1 MSCKFENSSTSNP
14 AVGNKALR
22 LAQLR
27 RAGFRVPDFFVVIAD
42 GCAGRDWHLSE
53 TAALESHLGR
63 LGGRNFAV
71 RSSSVDEDLSG
82 STFAGQ
88 FDSFLEV
95 AAAEVGSRCGD
106 VVASVNNPHLIEYF
120 RSRGF
125 EGEISPPA
133 VIVQRM
139 IRADVAGVAFA
150 ADPVSGDP
158 NVVSVAAV
166 RGTGEKLVSGEAH
179 GESWRVGPDR
189 NPELDR
195 DDHEAGPRPVM
206 TRRQVRKVARLVRK
220 VTKVVGCPQDIE
232 WAIDGSRLY
241 LLQSRDITAM
251 GSPASPGEHYALWDN
266 SNIVESYGGVTTPLT
281 FSVARTA
288 YREAYRHYCL
298 VVGMRKKVVED
309 NTQTFEQM
317 IGLLNG
323 RVYYNLLNWYR
334 LLMLTPGFRYN
345 RRFMEQMM
353 GVTEGLP
360 AGVLPAP
367 RSPNTRERLLAVL
380 GIVRVGWRM
389 SSRLPSHERRVARFH
404 RRIDEALAPRDLA
417 KSNLSGLLG
426 LFDELQSRVI
436 PAWDTPL
443 LNDMYCMIFHGLLRV
458 LTRRWLPADLSEL
471 HNELV
476 AGEAGIV
483 SMKPVRQMHAIA
495 DIIAKQPGLAEVF
508 ATASQ
513 PRIEAAMADNDA
525 LKSACKKYLEAF
537 GDRCLD
543 ELKLESATL
552 SDDPMPLYR
561 SVGQLAK
568 TAGMATRRQGED
580 TRDQDP
586 ESRLQAAL
594 AESPLRLSVYR
605 WVLLRA
611 RHRVRDRENL
621 RFERTRVYGRVRQ
634 IFVEIGKRLADRKEL
649 DNPDDIFYLDL
660 NEIRSHVY
668 GNGTA
673 GEIRVLVR
681 SRRLEYHRHRD
692 EGNLP
697 RRFVTCGPPQAPGA
711 IVEVSGADTEEGLE
725 QLVGQGCS
733 AGVVRGRVNIV
744 RDPRQ
749 ASIKKGDIVVAER
762 TDPGWVT
769 VFPLVGGMIMERGSL
784 LSHSAIVAREMG
796 IPAVVGV
803 SNACAWLQN
812 GEWVE
817 IDGASGVI
825 RRLCGDEV
833 AA

>member
-1 MSCKFENSSTSNP
+1 MSYRFENSSTGNP

-22 LAQLR
+22 LAKLR
-27 RAGFRVPDFFVVIAD
+27 KAGFRVPDFFVVIND
-42 GCAGRDWHLSE
+42 GSHGRGWNQPSAEALSRHLR
-53 TAALESHLGR
+53 T
-63 LGGRNFAV
+63 LGGRCFAV

-95 AAAEVGSRCGD
+95 QVADVASRIGD

-125 EGEISPPA
+125 QGQVSAPA

-139 IRADVAGVAFA
+139 INADVAGVAFA
-150 ADPVSGDP
+150 VDPVSGDP

-166 RGTGEKLVSGEAH
+166 RGTGEKLVSGEVH
-179 GESWRVGPDR
+179 GESWRVGPDGK
-189 NPELDR
+189 PEI
-195 DDHEAGPRPVM
+195 DHSETEANRPAL
-206 TRRQVRKVARLVRK
+206 TRRQVQRVARLARRVSAA
-220 VTKVVGCPQDIE
+220 VGTPQDIE
-232 WAIDGSRLY
+232 WAIKGRSLY
-241 LLQSRDITAM
+241 LLQSRDITAV
-251 GSPASPGEHYALWDN
+251 GSGAAVKEHYALWDN
-266 SNIVESYGGVTTPLT
+266 SNIVESYGGITTPLT

-298 VVGMRKKVVED
+298 VVGMRRKVVED
-309 NTQTFEQM
+309 NAQTFDQM
-317 IGLLNG
+317 IGLLHG

-360 AGVLPAP
+360 ADVLPVP
-367 RSPNTRERLLAVL
+367 RSPDTRERLLAGL
-380 GIVRVGWRM
+380 GIARVGWRM
-389 SSRLPSHERRVARFH
+389 LRRLPGHEGRVAQFH
-404 RRIDEALAPRDLA
+404 RRIDAALAPRDLA
-417 KSNLSGLLG
+417 KVNLAGLLEQ
-426 LFDELQSRVI
+426 FDELQAQVI

-443 LNDMYCMIFHGLLRV
+443 LNDMYCMVFHGLLRA
-458 LTRRWLPADLSEL
+458 LTRRWLPAELGEL

-476 AGEAGIV
+476 AGEAGII
-483 SMKPVRQMHAIA
+483 SMKPVRQMRVIA
-495 DIIAKQPGLAEVF
+495 EIIAAQPGLADVF
-508 ATASQ
+508 ASGS
-513 PRIEAAMADNDA
+513 RNDIETVIVDNAA
-525 LKSACKKYLEAF
+525 LKSACNEYLKEF

-552 SDDPMPLYR
+552 GDDPMPLYR
-561 SVGQLAK
+561 SLGQLA
-568 TAGMATRRQGED
+568 TSARRATRPGNEGMPAAD
-580 TRDQDP
+580 S
-586 ESRLQAAL
+586 ESTLKAAL
-594 AESPLRLSVYR
+594 SGNPLRLRIYR
-605 WVLLRA
+605 WVLARA

-621 RFERTRVYGRVRQ
+621 RFERTRVYGRVRR
-634 IFVEIGKRLADRKEL
+634 IFVEIGNRLAARKEL
-649 DNPDDIFYLDL
+649 DNPNDIFYLDL

-673 GEIRVLVR
+673 GEIRLLVQ
-681 SRRLEYHRHRD
+681 SRRLEYRKHRD
-692 EGNLP
+692 RDNLP
-697 RRFVTCGPPQAPGA
+697 RRFVTCGPPQA
-711 IVEVSGADTEEGLE
+711 SGAVVEISGAEKVEGLE
-725 QLVGQGCS
+725 QVVGQGCS

-803 SNACAWLQN
+803 SDACSWLQD